1 MPRLA
6 MTPTSNPTMKPLTCD
21 PLNSGVSEGP
31 RFFWGLVRL
40 VALPVLGRL
49 RLVLGGA
56 VAHDFHSLLTWP
68 RALIHP
74 RYASR
79 WQ

>member
-1 MPRLA
+1 
-6 MTPTSNPTMKPLTCD
+6 MKPLTCD

-31 RFFWGLVRL
+31 RFFWGLLRL

-56 VAHDFHSLLTWP
+56 VATIFIPYLHGLG
-68 RALIHP
+68 R
-74 RYASR
+74 
-79 WQ
+79 